1 MPSPRLLVV
10 MELDVD
16 APRDTSVAII
26 EEALGRGLLVDVCD
40 TPDLHFTA
48 RGAAADSQRVRAAD
62 TTGIALGNPS
72 ATPLDRYRAILY
84 RKDPPFTVET
94 LYATLLLEH
103 ARGHAL
109 LLNDPRG
116 LRDANE
122 KLFALRFPALT
133 PPTAVLR
140 RPEAIH
146 AFCRAHS
153 GVCVLKPLD
162 GCGGSGIFI
171 LRAGDP
177 NANVIVES
185 ATGDGSRAVIAQA
198 WLPAATDGDK
208 RIFVLDGEPIGA
220 LLRVPAPNEARA
232 NLHRGGTPQATSLTR
247 SDLEIARTVGAACS
261 TLGLSLVGLDVIGEH
276 LTEVNV
282 TSPTG
287 FRELERLTGTRLQ
300 ERVVDWV
307 IDRLAG
313 QSAPVRAAA

>member
-1 MPSPRLLVV
+1 MPSRLLIV
-10 MELDVD
+10 MDLDVD
-16 APRDTSVAII
+16 ATRDTSVAII
-26 EEALGRGLLVDVCD
+26 EEALARGLLIDVCEAA
-40 TPDLHFTA
+40 DLHFA
-48 RGAAADSQRVRAAD
+48 AGGAATHSRCVRAAG
-62 TTGIALGNPS
+62 TTGIDLGDAS

-140 RPEAIH
+140 RPQAIH

-171 LRAGDP
+171 LRAGGP

-185 ATGDGSRAVIAQA
+185 ATGDGSRTVIAQA
-198 WLPAATDGDK
+198 WLPAAADGDK
-208 RIFVLDGEPIGA
+208 RIFLLDGEPIGA
-220 LLRVPAPNEARA
+220 LLRMPAAGEARA

-247 SDLEIARTVGAACS
+247 RELEIARTVGATCT
-261 TLGLSLVGLDVIGEH
+261 TLGLAFVGIDVIGER

-300 ERVVDWV
+300 ERLVDWI

-313 QSAPVRAAA
+313 RSAPVLAAA

>member
-1 MPSPRLLVV
+1 MPSRLLIV
-10 MELDVD
+10 MDLDVD
-16 APRDTSVAII
+16 ATRDTSVAII
-26 EEALGRGLLVDVCD
+26 EEALARGLLIDVCEAA
-40 TPDLHFTA
+40 DLHFA
-48 RGAAADSQRVRAAD
+48 AGGAATHSRCVRAAG
-62 TTGIALGNPS
+62 TTGIDLGDAS

-116 LRDANE
+116 LRDAHE

-140 RPEAIH
+140 RPQAIH

-185 ATGDGSRAVIAQA
+185 ATGDGSRTVIAQA
-198 WLPAATDGDK
+198 WLPAAADGDK
-208 RIFVLDGEPIGA
+208 RIFLLDGEPIGA
-220 LLRVPAPNEARA
+220 LLRMPAAGEARA

-247 SDLEIARTVGAACS
+247 RELEIARTVGATCT
-261 TLGLSLVGLDVIGEH
+261 TLGLAFVGIDVIGER

-300 ERVVDWV
+300 ERLVDWI

-313 QSAPVRAAA
+313 RSAPVLAAA

>member
-1 MPSPRLLVV
+1 MPSRLLIV
-10 MELDVD
+10 MDLDVD
-16 APRDTSVAII
+16 ATRDTSVAII
-26 EEALGRGLLVDVCD
+26 EEALARGLLIDVCEAA
-40 TPDLHFTA
+40 DLHFA
-48 RGAAADSQRVRAAD
+48 AGGAATHSRCVRAAG
-62 TTGIALGNPS
+62 TTGIDLGDAS

-116 LRDANE
+116 LRDAHE

-140 RPEAIH
+140 RPQAIH

-185 ATGDGSRAVIAQA
+185 ATGDGSRTVIAQA
-198 WLPAATDGDK
+198 WLPAAADGDK
-208 RIFVLDGEPIGA
+208 RIFLLDGEPIGA
-220 LLRVPAPNEARA
+220 LLRMPAAGEARA

-247 SDLEIARTVGAACS
+247 RELEIARTVGATCT
-261 TLGLSLVGLDVIGEH
+261 TLGLAFVGIDVIGER

-300 ERVVDWV
+300 ER
-307 IDRLAG
+307 L
-313 QSAPVRAAA
+313 VRSSRCSSLRVPLCWLG